1 MSSCARVKVVRSRRC
16 LRGVST
22 RKKKKKTIYIIII
35 IVIIIIVIITIIDD
49 DINNTMLLLLRCYLK
64 HPAMGQR
71 YQKAHIC
78 KDHVSS
84 NI

>member
-1 MSSCARVKVVRSRRC
+1 M
-16 LRGVST
+16 
-22 RKKKKKTIYIIII
+22 IIII
-35 IVIIIIVIITIIDD
+35 IIIIIVIITIID

-71 YQKAHIC
+71 YQKAHIYEE
-78 KDHVSS
+78 HVSS

>member
-22 RKKKKKTIYIIII
+22 RKKKKTIYMIIII
-35 IVIIIIVIITIIDD
+35 IIIIIVIITIID

-71 YQKAHIC
+71 YQKAHIY